1 MHDPF
6 AMRPFF
12 GYNFGHYL
20 SHWLSMAERPGA
32 KLPRIFHVNW
42 FRKSATTGAF
52 LWPGFGDNI
61 RVLDWMFRRLD
72 GEAGATPSAVGLL
85 PSEGS
90 LNLEGLAEPVDLG
103 QLFSLDRAFWR
114 SEAAAVRSYFATQVN
129 EDLPGEVAKQ
139 LDLLEARV
147 EQM

>member
-1 MHDPF
+1 
-6 AMRPFF
+6 MRPFF

-72 GEAGATPSAVGLL
+72 GEAGASPSA
-85 PSEGS
+85 
-90 LNLEGLAEPVDLG
+90 GLAEPVDPG
-103 QLFSLDRAFWR
+103 QLFSLDRSFWR
-114 SEAAAVRSYFATQVN
+114 SEAGGGAGVTSATQVN
-129 EDLPGEVAKQ
+129 DDLPREVAKQ
-139 LDLLEARV
+139 LDLLETRI

>member
-1 MHDPF
+1 
-6 AMRPFF
+6 MRPFF

-32 KLPRIFHVNW
+32 KLPKIFHVNW

-72 GEAGATPSAVGLL
+72 GEARASPSAVGLL

-90 LNLEGLAEPVDLG
+90 LNLEGLAEPVDPG
-103 QLFSLDRAFWR
+103 ELFSLDRSFWR

-129 EDLPGEVAKQ
+129 DDLPGEVAKQ
-139 LDLLEARV
+139 LDLLETRI